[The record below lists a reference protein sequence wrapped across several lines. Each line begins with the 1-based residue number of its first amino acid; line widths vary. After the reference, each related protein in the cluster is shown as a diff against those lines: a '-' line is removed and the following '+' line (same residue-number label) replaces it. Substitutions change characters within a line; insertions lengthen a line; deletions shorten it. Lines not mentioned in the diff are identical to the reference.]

1 VGVLFVAGMGELL
14 TGLALIAGLVGR
26 RQPVL
31 ASVLLLPCLAGL
43 GTFVGLLAGF
53 ALSIAL
59 FGFDLYGRAPWWDRY
74 LHLGGALF
82 GSLLGVAATFYVA
95 SRLTRFDDPDHS
107 DQAADYD
114 DKVPRPIRTEDEWS
128 GD

>member
-1 VGVLFVAGMGELL
+1 MELEFMLAVAALL
-14 TGLALIAGLVGR
+14 TGLALLAGLVGR

-31 ASVLLLPCLAGL
+31 ASVLLLPSLAGL
-43 GTFVGLLAGF
+43 GTLLGLLAGF
-53 ALSIAL
+53 VLSVAL
-59 FGFDLYGRAPWWDRY
+59 FGFDLFGRAPWWDRY
-74 LHLGGALF
+74 LYLGGALF

-95 SRLTRFDDPDHS
+95 SRLMRFSDPEYR

-114 DKVPRPIRTEDEWS
+114 DKVPHPVRAEDQWS